1 MMKLFKRFLT
11 RSKFRSIQAPH
22 LTKTKDYTPMTL
34 AHSVQNALDTSL
46 SLNPL
51 SFLIGE
57 DIGFGGM
64 FRCTSGL
71 LQKYGSQRVLDMPLT
86 EQGIIGFA
94 IGLAASGCISIAEI
108 QVADYIFPAFD
119 QIVNEA
125 AKYRYRSGGMFNC
138 AGLTIRAPYG
148 AFGGG
153 GLYHSQSPE
162 AFFAHIPG
170 IKVVIPRGPIQAK
183 GLLLSCIFDPNPCI
197 FFEPKAFYKTA
208 IENVPDEDFRIELSK
223 GEVIQKGKDMTLIG
237 YGSQTFA
244 LLDAAHMAK
253 EQLNISCEIIDL
265 QTISPWDE
273 ALVYES
279 VSKTGHVIVSHEAPL
294 TGGFASEVAA
304 SIQENCY
311 DSLKSAVTRVCGH
324 DAHITHSHETLVLP
338 DKYRLFEEIKRIGE
352 RK

>member
-22 LTKTKDYTPMTL
+22 LTKI
-34 AHSVQNALDTSL
+34 
-46 SLNPL
+46 
-51 SFLIGE
+51 LIGE

-64 FRCTSGL
+64 FKCTSGL
-71 LQKYGSQRVLDMPLT
+71 FQKYGSQRVIDMPLT

-108 QVADYIFPAFD
+108 QYADYIFPAFD
-119 QIVNEA
+119 QVADILLIIKIVNEA
-125 AKYRYRSGGMFNC
+125 SKYRYRSGGMFNC

-208 IENVPDEDFRIELSK
+208 NEDFRIELSK
-223 GEVIQKGKDMTLIG
+223 GEVIQPGKDMTLIG

-273 ALVYES
+273 ALS

-324 DAHITHSHETLVLP
+324 DAHINHSHQTFVLP
-338 DKYRLFEEIKRIGE
+338 NKYRLFEEIKRLSE